1 MSPTSASASSSS
13 IRVSRSSS
21 AVVQALSAM
30 LLGVF
35 VIGVAGFTQLP
46 AVHNAAHDMRHSNA
60 FPCH

>member
-1 MSPTSASASSSS
+1 MPSSSAASSS
-13 IRVSRSSS
+13 IRISRSSS